1 MNTSDVRV
9 PKFVFK
15 DKHINFPGEGSGLR
29 LLVQKII
36 RLPIRQPCTEAVSNF
51 T

>member
-15 DKHINFPGEGSGLR
+15 DKHINFPGEGSGLSFTDTENH
-29 LLVQKII
+29 KITNTPT
-36 RLPIRQPCTEAVSNF
+36 LYGSSV
-51 T
+51 